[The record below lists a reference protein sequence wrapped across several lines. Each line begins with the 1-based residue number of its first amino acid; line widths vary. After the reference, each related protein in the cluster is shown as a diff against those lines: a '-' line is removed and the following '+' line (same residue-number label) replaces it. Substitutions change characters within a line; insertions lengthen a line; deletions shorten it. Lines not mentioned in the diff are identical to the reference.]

1 MKQSYPKQQAE
12 AVTQERFD
20 RLPALLT
27 AYQVK
32 LVTGLSDHDLKAFV
46 GDGVIEAR
54 RAPVR
59 SGCQRAYAKYT
70 KASVGR
76 LAGYVDVERGLLC
89 GQADRR
95 HKGGEKGN
103 GCEWLVHD
111 PAIVLRGC
119 GN

>member
-1 MKQSYPKQQAE
+1 MARILTDKKTQRMANRLINPFWNMSNYLKQQAE

-54 RAPVR
+54 RRPVR

-76 LAGYVDVERGLLC
+76 LAGY
-89 GQADRR
+89 
-95 HKGGEKGN
+95 KT
-103 GCEWLVHD
+103 
-111 PAIVLRGC
+111 
-119 GN
+119 